1 MAKACLGLC
10 SLAKNLWSRTE
21 TRGGMEVRRPAC
33 VDCLLLG
40 WQRLETA
47 EAGGS
52 RVLLWLFALRAVK
65 VKSSAPPPC
74 FTVRAA

>member
-1 MAKACLGLC
+1 MGLC
-10 SLAKNLWSRTE
+10 FLAKNLWSRTE
-21 TRGGMEVRRPAC
+21 THTRGNGGETPSVRGLSA
-33 VDCLLLG
+33 VG
-40 WQRLETA
+40 VA
-47 EAGGS
+47 EAGDS